1 MPFNSKWNSLVPK
14 TSTGWEVG
22 GVDPYSI
29 VFNGSLLPIYN
40 KNPKPSDL
48 VFKPPAVSHLSSHP
62 FVVPSF
68 THPCLSHR
76 TQGQNEHAQVHLDN
90 VSTEDLAWLL
100 LAKSGP
106 GRFFG
111 TLVKIPSLTSC
122 WKQNGKSDCPVSWP
136 ACNIRLLHCLT
147 SWPTPEPP
155 QQEFCNLLPF
165 LVIDYDLGLSA
176 YVRNA
181 QLGKRVSRFDLCLVL
196 WVGQNPVPKVQPW
209 RARAEHT
216 ITFLQ
221 RIILSRLIWE
231 KNTLETF
238 THWEKKA

>member
-100 LAKSGP
+100 LAKLGP
-106 GRFFG
+106 GRFLGQDSF
-111 TLVKIPSLTSC
+111 TDFLLEAE
-122 WKQNGKSDCPVSWP
+122 WQ
-136 ACNIRLLHCLT
+136 IRLPSILT
-147 SWPTPEPP
+147 CMQYQAATL
-155 QQEFCNLLPF
+155 FDF
-165 LVIDYDLGLSA
+165 LTHPRAPSA
-176 YVRNA
+176 
-181 QLGKRVSRFDLCLVL
+181 G
-196 WVGQNPVPKVQPW
+196 
-209 RARAEHT
+209 
-216 ITFLQ
+216 
-221 RIILSRLIWE
+221 IL
-231 KNTLETF
+231 
-238 THWEKKA
+238 